1 MSIVTIGTD
10 FDTYL
15 CRVINHAAND
25 ASGTDVAETSTVD
38 LIAYLGLFLSPPSLS
53 LSLSL
58 FLMTQDSCL
67 WQSFLAKV
75 KTSRSCDRGERGRKL
90 RPETVVGKLD
100 RAPR

>member
-58 FLMTQDSCL
+58 SHDAGLVLMAIISC
-67 WQSFLAKV
+67 K
-75 KTSRSCDRGERGRKL
+75 
-90 RPETVVGKLD
+90 GKD
-100 RAPR
+100 I